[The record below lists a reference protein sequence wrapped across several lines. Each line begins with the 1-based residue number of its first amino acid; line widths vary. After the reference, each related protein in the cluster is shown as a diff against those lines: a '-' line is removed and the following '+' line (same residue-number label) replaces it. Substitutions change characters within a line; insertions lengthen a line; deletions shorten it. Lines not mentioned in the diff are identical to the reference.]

1 MILEKTPFSL
11 LICDFVKERNLAWL
25 GETFGEHRTPCQF
38 NLGSGAGRGK
48 ERPERTNAE
57 TLCPSG
63 RAAAISC
70 SRAK

>member
-25 GETFGEHRTPCQF
+25 GETFGEH
-38 NLGSGAGRGK
+38 LGSGAGRRK